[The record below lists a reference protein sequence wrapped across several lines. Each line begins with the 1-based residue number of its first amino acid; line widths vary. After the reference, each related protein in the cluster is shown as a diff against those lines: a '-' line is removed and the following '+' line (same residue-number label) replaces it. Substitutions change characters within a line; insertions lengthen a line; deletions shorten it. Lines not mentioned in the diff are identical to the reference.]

1 MKQSAQQ
8 MIDRFNAKMIDH
20 NQLTRVIAYSGNS
33 ITLSTGVTLI
43 DNDKDRF
50 CRRLLSTKTILWVS
64 NIDNLLNGSIT
75 TNEIK
80 AKLSSIGG
88 NAVQEKYGDIIKQ
101 NLNTGTPWN
110 AGTKGQNIGT
120 LSPRPQS
127 VKDKI
132 SKKNSGSSNG
142 MYGIKMSVAD
152 KQVRSD
158 IMKKKILNG
167 EFTPNSN
174 NRNTHWNSTFD
185 DKPYRSSWE
194 ALYQFINQ
202 SAEYETLRIEYNLQ
216 GITKVY
222 IVDFVDHQN
231 KIVAEV
237 KPRELCVGEK
247 FNSKIMALHEWAK
260 IAGYTVTIADQ
271 DWLRLQNIDIDYSRF
286 DDNTAR
292 KIKALYETN

>member
-80 AKLSSIGG
+80 AMLSSIGG

-132 SKKNSGSSNG
+132 SKKNSGYSNG

-174 NRNTHWNSTFD
+174 NRNTHWDSTFD
-185 DKPYRSSWE
+185 NKPYRSSWE

-202 SAEYETLRIEYNLQ
+202 SAEYETLRIKYNLQ

-231 KIVAEV
+231 KIVVEV

-247 FNSKIMALHEWAK
+247 FNSKIIALHEWAK